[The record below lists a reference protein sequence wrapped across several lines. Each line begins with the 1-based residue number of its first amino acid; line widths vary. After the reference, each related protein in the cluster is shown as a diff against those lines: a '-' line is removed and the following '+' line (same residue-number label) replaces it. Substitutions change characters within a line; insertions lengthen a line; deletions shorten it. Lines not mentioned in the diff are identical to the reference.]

1 MLFAGPPEDDIDW
14 ADVAP
19 AAAAKWLARVWRLS
33 GDIAEPRETSDAA
46 SDPALRRRVHRL
58 IDATTTAMDGRRF
71 NVAIARMMTL
81 TATLRK
87 AIDGGP
93 GAADPVV
100 RERAEALVRM
110 LSCVAP
116 YTAEEAWERLR
127 RPASV
132 AEYGWPQCDTAL
144 IAADTVTCVVQV
156 AGKVRDRLEVPV
168 DIDATALRALAL
180 ASAKATVALRG
191 ADIAD
196 VIVRAP
202 NLVNIVPAKFCS

>member
-1 MLFAGPPEDDIDW
+1 
-14 ADVAP
+14 
-19 AAAAKWLARVWRLS
+19 
-33 GDIAEPRETSDAA
+33 
-46 SDPALRRRVHRL
+46 
-58 IDATTTAMDGRRF
+58 MDGRRF
-71 NVAIARMMTL
+71 NMAIARMMTL

-100 RERAEALVRM
+100 REGAEALVRM

-132 AEYGWPQCDTAL
+132 TEYGWPQCDTAL

-168 DIDATALRALAL
+168 DIYAPPLRVHARAAARPAVQADRRPRRDDLHARPR
-180 ASAKATVALRG
+180 SAGREC
-191 ADIAD
+191 
-196 VIVRAP
+196 VRTGRHR
-202 NLVNIVPAKFCS
+202 